1 MNNWQRTI
9 ARSDGKWLGARN
21 AAKTKKMQTR
31 PPDGIDFEW
40 RTVETEVVDF
50 QHSMVQVAQL

>member
-1 MNNWQRTI
+1 MAENYSEVGRKMSWRQKCRQ
-9 ARSDGKWLGARN
+9 
-21 AAKTKKMQTR
+21 TKKMQTR